1 MERKIEVGVLGATGM
16 VGQQF
21 VNQLRDHPWFDLRWL
36 GASERSAGKPYQEA
50 VNWIQASAIPES
62 VASRTVHLSK
72 PENGTPRL
80 VFSALEASVAG
91 EIEQAFASAGHFVVS
106 NSKNHRMDADVPL
119 LIPEVNADHAGLIA
133 VQRKNR
139 GWNGA
144 IVTNPNCSTITMV
157 MGLAPLKPFGIKKVI
172 ASTMQA
178 ISGAGYPGLPSMDI
192 VANVIPYIG
201 GEEEKMQRET
211 QKLLGDFKGDRVE
224 PLDAV
229 VSAHCNRVGV
239 VDGHTVTVSVE
250 LEQRP
255 TIAELEAS
263 FVSFRGIPQ
272 EKSLPTAPK
281 QPVHLMKEP
290 DRPQPR
296 KDALLE
302 QGMAVSVGR
311 VRVCPV
317 LDYKFVVLGHN
328 TIRGAA
334 GAAVLNAELM
344 LSDGLLD

>member
-1 MERKIEVGVLGATGM
+1 MEKKIEVGVLGATGM

-21 VNQLRDHPWFDLRWL
+21 VNQLRGHPWFDLTWL
-36 GASERSAGKPYQEA
+36 GASERSAGKLYHEA
-50 VNWIQASAIPES
+50 ANWMQNSSIPES
-62 VASRTVHLSK
+62 AASRTVQACQ
-72 PENGTPRL
+72 PENGAPKL
-80 VFSALEASVAG
+80 VFSALDASVAG
-91 EIEQAFASAGHFVVS
+91 EIEQAFASAGHFIVS

-139 GWNGA
+139 GWSGA
-144 IVTNPNCSTITMV
+144 IVTNPNCSTIAMV

-178 ISGAGYPGLPSMDI
+178 ISGAGYPGLASMDI

-201 GEEEKMQRET
+201 GEEEKMQCET
-211 QKLLGDFKGDRVE
+211 QKLLGDFKGGRVE

-239 VDGHTVTVSVE
+239 VDGHTVAVSVE
-250 LEQRP
+250 LEQKP
-255 TIAELEAS
+255 AIAELEAA
-263 FVSFRGIPQ
+263 FVSFRGAPQ
-272 EKSLPTAPK
+272 EKDLPTAPK
-281 QPVHLMKEP
+281 QPVHLMTQP

-296 KDALLE
+296 RDALIE

-317 LDYKFVVLGHN
+317 LGYKFVVLGHN

-344 LSDGLLD
+344 LSEGLLD

>member
-1 MERKIEVGVLGATGM
+1 MEKKTEVGVLGATGM

-21 VNQLRDHPWFDLRWL
+21 VNQLQDHPWFDLTWL
-36 GASERSAGKPYQEA
+36 GASERSAGKPYHEA
-50 VNWIQASAIPES
+50 ASWTQDNPIPES
-62 VASRTVHLSK
+62 VASRTVHSST
-72 PENGTPRL
+72 PENGAPQL
-80 VFSALEASVAG
+80 VFSALDASVAG
-91 EIEQAFASAGHFVVS
+91 EIEQAFASAGHFVIS

-133 VQRKNR
+133 VQRKKR
-139 GWNGA
+139 GWKGA
-144 IVTNPNCSTITMV
+144 IVTNPNCCTITMV
-157 MGLAPLKPFGIKKVI
+157 MGLAPLRPFGIKKVI

-192 VANVIPYIG
+192 TANVIPYIG

-224 PLDAV
+224 ALDAV

-239 VDGHTVTVSVE
+239 VDGHTITVSVE
-250 LEQRP
+250 LENKP
-255 TIAELEAS
+255 SIAELEAA
-263 FVSFRGIPQ
+263 FASFRGVPQ
-272 EKSLPTAPK
+272 EKGLPTAPK
-281 QPVHLMKEP
+281 QPVHLMKQP
-290 DRPQPR
+290 NRPQPR
-296 KDALLE
+296 KDALME
-302 QGMAVSVGR
+302 DGMAVSVGR
-311 VRVCPV
+311 VRECPV

-344 LSDGLLD
+344 LTEGLLD

>member
-1 MERKIEVGVLGATGM
+1 MEKKIEVGVLGATGM

-21 VNQLRDHPWFDLRWL
+21 VNQLRGHPWFDLTWL
-36 GASERSAGKPYQEA
+36 GASERSAGKLYHEA
-50 VNWIQASAIPES
+50 ANWMQNSSIPES
-62 VASRTVHLSK
+62 AASRTVQACQ
-72 PENGTPRL
+72 PENGAPKL
-80 VFSALEASVAG
+80 VFSALDASVAG
-91 EIEQAFASAGHFVVS
+91 EIEQAFASAGHFIVS

-139 GWNGA
+139 GWSGA
-144 IVTNPNCSTITMV
+144 IVTNPNCSTIAMV

-178 ISGAGYPGLPSMDI
+178 ISGAGYPGLASMDI

-201 GEEEKMQRET
+201 GEVEKMQCET
-211 QKLLGDFKGDRVE
+211 QKLLGDFKGGRVE

-239 VDGHTVTVSVE
+239 VDGHTVAVSVE
-250 LEQRP
+250 LEQKP
-255 TIAELEAS
+255 AIAELEAA
-263 FVSFRGIPQ
+263 FVSFRGAPQ
-272 EKSLPTAPK
+272 EKNLPTAPK
-281 QPVHLMKEP
+281 QPVHLMTQP

-296 KDALLE
+296 RDALIE

-317 LDYKFVVLGHN
+317 LGYKFVVLGHN

-344 LSDGLLD
+344 LSEGLLD

>member
-21 VNQLRDHPWFDLRWL
+21 VNQLRDHPWFDLTWL
-36 GASERSAGKPYQEA
+36 GASERSAGKLYHEA
-50 VNWIQASAIPES
+50 ANWMQNSSIPES
-62 VASRTVHLSK
+62 IASRTVQASK
-72 PENGTPRL
+72 PENGAPRL
-80 VFSALEASVAG
+80 VFSALDASVAG

-139 GWNGA
+139 GWSGA
-144 IVTNPNCSTITMV
+144 IVTNPNCSTIAMV

-178 ISGAGYPGLPSMDI
+178 ISGAGYPGLASMDI

-211 QKLLGDFKGDRVE
+211 QKLLGDFNGDRVE
-224 PLDAV
+224 PLDAA

-239 VDGHTVTVSVE
+239 VDGHTVAVSVE
-250 LEQRP
+250 LEQKP
-255 TIAELEAS
+255 AIAELQAA
-263 FVSFRGIPQ
+263 FVSFRGVPQ
-272 EKSLPTAPK
+272 EKDLPTAPK
-281 QPVHLMKEP
+281 QPVHLMTQP

-296 KDALLE
+296 KDALIE
-302 QGMAVSVGR
+302 GGMAVSVGR
-311 VRVCPV
+311 VRECPV

-344 LSDGLLD
+344 LSEGLLD